1 VRVVLDSSVVID
13 HLRGDERARDA
24 MAGRVSDGDQLWGIV
39 VTRAEVIAGM
49 RSAERHATLRLLDQ
63 LRWLEIDV
71 DLADDAGVLAR
82 RYRRSHPG
90 LQLADCLIAAGTTR
104 LGAKLLT
111 QNVRHFPM
119 IPDLEPAYR

>member
-1 VRVVLDSSVVID
+1 MRVVLDSSVVID
-13 HLRGDERARDA
+13 HLRGDERAHDA
-24 MAGRVSDGDQLWGIV
+24 IADRVADGDQLWGIV

-49 RSAERHATLRLLDQ
+49 RSAERHATLLLLDR

-71 DLADDAGVLAR
+71 ELADDAGVLAR

-90 LQLADCLIAAGTTR
+90 LQLADCLIAAGTIR
-104 LGAKLLT
+104 LGARLFT

>member
-1 VRVVLDSSVVID
+1 
-13 HLRGDERARDA
+13 
-24 MAGRVSDGDQLWGIV
+24 MADRVSDGDQLWGIV
-39 VTRAEVIAGM
+39 ITRAEVIAGM
-49 RSAERHATLRLLDQ
+49 RSADRHATLQLLDQ
-63 LRWLEIDV
+63 LHWLDIDV

-82 RYRRSHPG
+82 RYRRSHRG